1 MKILILSSVGRSVL
15 YQAIIMAAEN
25 AGFSVVETSGRDVNF
40 VIGMEG
46 DDFPDDMLGNS
57 RIILKTPD
65 GNPVPCHNLFFN
77 PLTLMHLGIPDFSLQ
92 DFLCCAI

>member
-40 VIGMEG
+40 VIGMEEMTFQMICWG
-46 DDFPDDMLGNS
+46 TVESF
-57 RIILKTPD
+57 
-65 GNPVPCHNLFFN
+65 
-77 PLTLMHLGIPDFSLQ
+77 
-92 DFLCCAI
+92 